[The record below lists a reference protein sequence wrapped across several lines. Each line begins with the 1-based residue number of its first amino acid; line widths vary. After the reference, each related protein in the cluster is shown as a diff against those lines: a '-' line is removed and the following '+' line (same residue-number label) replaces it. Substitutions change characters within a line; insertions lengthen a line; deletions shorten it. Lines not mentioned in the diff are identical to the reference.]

1 MFFFSSIILTDL
13 TSFFTGEGKQNYPI
27 MTPPELSSPHSGALL
42 TTALPHPIKSH
53 FKDEKPIKKQTSAKD
68 NPSKIKDNLNG
79 SLPKDDAEISSN
91 SSHESLSPKTDL

>member
-1 MFFFSSIILTDL
+1 
-13 TSFFTGEGKQNYPI
+13 
-27 MTPPELSSPHSGALL
+27 MTPPELSSAHSGPLL

-68 NPSKIKDNLNG
+68 NPSKIKENLNG
-79 SLPKDDAEISSN
+79 SLPKDDVEISSN